1 MESSIKEIIP
11 ILGTSMDGGFYAGRI
26 KVDGQPFALILLSK
40 AEGEHRGV
48 WIPRYKDVPGAKS
61 YNDGLANTQAMAEAG
76 SGIAKKAIDLGAYIP
91 ALDELEV
98 IYRNLKPTARE
109 NYCYMRSGINV
120 NAIEPTAPYAP
131 DFTLQTQT
139 ELFQAGGAEAFAE
152 EAYWTSTQY
161 ASDSVYAWYQYFLG
175 GYQRYAYKYYKLRAR
190 FVRRLPI

>member
-109 NYCYMRSGINV
+109 NYCYMRSGINL
-120 NAIEPTAPYAP
+120 NAIEPTSPYTP
-131 DFTLQTQT
+131 DFPLQTQA
-139 ELFQAGGAEAFAE
+139 ELFQSGGAEAFAE
-152 EAYWTSTQY
+152 EAYWASTQY
-161 ASDSVYAWYQYFLG
+161 ASASRYAWCQDFGNG
-175 GYQRYAYKYYKLRAR
+175 GQHDDTRSRGLRAR
-190 FVRRLPI
+190 AVRRLPI

>member
-26 KVDGQPFALILLSK
+26 KVDGQPFALILLPK
-40 AEGEHRGV
+40 AEGEHQGV
-48 WIPRYKDVPGAKS
+48 WIPKYKDVPGSKS
-61 YNDGLANTQAMAEAG
+61 FSDGLANTQAMADAG
-76 SGIAKKAIDLGAYIP
+76 SALAKKAIDLSAYIP

-98 IYRNLKPTARE
+98 IYRNLKPTTRE

-131 DFTLQTQT
+131 DFPLQTQA
-139 ELFQAGGAEAFAE
+139 ELFQSGGAEAFAE
-152 EAYWTSTQY
+152 EAYWASTQY
-161 ASDSVYAWYQYFLG
+161 ASDSDYAWYQRFSG
-175 GYQRYAYKYYKLRAR
+175 GPQYYAYKGGELRAR